1 MQRFPRRRV
10 RDFSAPGSRMKAELE
25 LRAEMKKVEAEMA
38 QVISLVRSIDQV
50 LNHGLTPGPGAVA
63 EYMAW
68 LDRVE
73 ALGLQYVNANIVT
86 HGLRL
91 FYQSPRRSRRRT
103 PEPTPRMKEVKD
115 LLETVRHNEQ
125 SNLLL
130 LRAKRHSL
138 ENDIQHF
145 AGERKSDGTAGP
157 WVNGFRGRST
167 RSRGDA
173 RALSWIQ
180 VVVLVAAL
188 LAGSLLLDAVR
199 PEVVR
204 FLRTQMGLDRAASPA
219 AAPAPGGA
227 TPAPG
232 GAAPVPGGAA
242 RGAAGASVQPASPAT
257 PRSPR

>member
-1 MQRFPRRRV
+1 
-10 RDFSAPGSRMKAELE
+10 MKAELE
-25 LRAEMKKVEAEMA
+25 LRADMKKVEAEMA
-38 QVISLVRSIDQV
+38 RVISLVRGIDQV
-50 LNHGLTPGPGAVA
+50 LNQGLTPGPGAVA
-63 EYMAW
+63 EYLAW

-138 ENDIQHF
+138 ENDIQHL
-145 AGERKSDGTAGP
+145 AGERKSDGTARP
-157 WVNGFRGRST
+157 WGNGFRGRS
-167 RSRGDA
+167 RNRGDA
-173 RALSWIQ
+173 RALSWVQ

-188 LAGSLLLDAVR
+188 LAGSLLLEAVR
-199 PEVVR
+199 PEVVL
-204 FLRTQMGLDRAASPA
+204 FLRIQMGLDRAASPA

-227 TPAPG
+227 
-232 GAAPVPGGAA
+232 A
-242 RGAAGASVQPASPAT
+242 RGAAGATVQPASPAT

>member
-1 MQRFPRRRV
+1 MQRSPRRTV

-25 LRAEMKKVEAEMA
+25 LRADMKKVEEEMA
-38 QVISLVRSIDQV
+38 QVISLVRSIDEM
-50 LNHGLTPGPGAVA
+50 LNQGLTTGPEAVPQ
-63 EYMAW
+63 YLTW

-73 ALGLQYVNANIVT
+73 SLGLQYVNANIVT

-138 ENDIQHF
+138 ENDIQYL

-157 WVNGFRGRST
+157 WGNGSRGRYL
-167 RSRGDA
+167 RGGSEGG
-173 RALSWIQ
+173 ALGWVQ
-180 VVVLVAAL
+180 VVVLVATL

-204 FLRTQMGLDRAASPA
+204 FVRTQLGLDRGSTPA
-219 AAPAPGGA
+219 ATPGSGGA
-227 TPAPG
+227 T
-232 GAAPVPGGAA
+232 
-242 RGAAGASVQPASPAT
+242 GAAGT
-257 PRSPR
+257 PGTAGTPG